1 MPRDTIA
8 APTWASAA
16 PQIETST
23 LVDSTALD
31 VLDVDMTQTPA
42 EAARRLTEA
51 LTATADRVQKEQHS
65 SGHFLQM
72 S

>member
-1 MPRDTIA
+1 MARIDLGVGRPA
-8 APTWASAA
+8 K
-16 PQIETST
+16 IETST

-31 VLDVDMTQTPA
+31 ALDVDKVPMPA

-51 LTATADRVQKEQHS
+51 LAPAADRVQEQHS
-65 SGHFLQM
+65 SRHISQM